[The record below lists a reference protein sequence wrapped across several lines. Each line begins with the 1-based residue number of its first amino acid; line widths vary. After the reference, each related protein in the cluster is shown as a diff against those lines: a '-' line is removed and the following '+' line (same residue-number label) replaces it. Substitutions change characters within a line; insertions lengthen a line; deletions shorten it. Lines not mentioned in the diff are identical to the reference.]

1 MQAEGGGAGRVAE
14 HGAGQASLQ
23 GSGSQ
28 HGPGGHEDPGR
39 GGSGEVGP
47 SDSLATEI
55 ALALVTPELGADAW
69 QRPDG
74 HDEPTAARPAGRRL
88 QFYLMVPFPS
98 SMEADM
104 ASRLLLPHVQAQ
116 EGVGLKELTVSDNRL
131 TVRLTGEDP
140 FEIRSH
146 ITSCLDQL
154 SLMAVPASFF
164 IEPTL
169 ERGA

>member
-74 HDEPTAARPAGRRL
+74 HDEPTAAS
-88 QFYLMVPFPS
+88 YLMVPFPS

-154 SLMAVPASFF
+154 SLMAVPAVLPS
-164 IEPTL
+164 L
-169 ERGA
+169 ESGFRQKLPLYSGA